1 MPGVSIRPS
10 EMVEGGAVPVD
21 RNLLWKECRF
31 VLFDYQGKAPA
42 TTAGRITLVDDDG
55 QESLQH
61 YSAADPARFIP
72 SQDGKTLVAV
82 GTAQFISKSSNFHV
96 LMNAVVNAGFPEN
109 RLPESGD
116 ISVLDGLYAYHIGMP
131 EPKRSGLAR
140 PAQADGT
147 AAREKILSIPSK
159 ILRLPWEKVKSG
171 TKATTTAAKPTA
183 KVAAAEEESGEDI
196 TAQAV
201 AFIGKAVEESGSIT
215 RQDLAVRVFKDLAK
229 DPNRDAIATLI
240 FSPTIQATLLAN
252 GFTVKGETISK

>member
-1 MPGVSIRPS
+1 MTPGVSIRPS

-21 RNLLWKECRF
+21 RNLTWKECRF

-42 TTAGRITLVDDDG
+42 TTAGRIILVDDDG
-55 QESLQH
+55 TESIQH

-72 SQDGKTLVAV
+72 SADGKTIQPV
-82 GTAQFISKSSNFHV
+82 GIAQSLSKSSNFHV
-96 LMNAVVNAGFPEN
+96 LMNALVNAGFPEN
-109 RLPESGD
+109 KITDD
-116 ISVLDGLYAYHIGMP
+116 ISALDGLYAYHIGMP

-140 PAQADGT
+140 PAQADGS

-159 ILRLPWEKVKSG
+159 ILRLPWEKVKG
-171 TKATTTAAKPTA
+171 GARTIATKATA
-183 KVAAAEEESGEDI
+183 KVAADEESGDDI

-201 AFIGKAVEESGSIT
+201 AFIGKAVEESGSAT